1 MRPQPALFCLAVCV
15 CLAGCGASHRTASS
29 SISSTTTTTTV
40 RAASTATPPRAGI
53 LGRVITNNE
62 LTGFGGSPH
71 QIATNA
77 RSWLGGKQDPA
88 LYVDQ
93 SRLTRLGF
101 IRGVRED
108 LSDGGTAG
116 LSEVAQFRS
125 DEAARAELAAEIAE
139 DKGGS
144 GGPYKAFAVPG
155 IPGAEGFSLIAG
167 GSGGINIAFVKGPY
181 FYLVGREV
189 GPGTGSV
196 SSDTAN
202 LIAAAEHLYHRV
214 SS

>member
-1 MRPQPALFCLAVCV
+1 M
-15 CLAGCGASHRTASS
+15 
-29 SISSTTTTTTV
+29 SSTTTTMTV
-40 RAASTATPPRAGI
+40 PVASTPTPPRADI
-53 LGRVITNNE
+53 LGRVLTNNE
-62 LTGFGGSPH
+62 LTGFRGSPQ

-77 RSWLGGKQDPA
+77 RSWLGGKQDPD

-125 DEAARAELAAEIAE
+125 DKAARAELAGEIAE

-144 GGPYKAFAVPG
+144 GGPYKAFAVSG
-155 IPGAEGFSLIAG
+155 IPDVDGFSLIAG

-181 FYLVGREV
+181 FYLVGQELGRD
-189 GPGTGSV
+189 TGSI
-196 SSDTAN
+196 SSGIAN